1 MSRKNRIDAWLNAAY
16 AECIEPL
23 RKYLRRIVGSPET
36 AEDLAHDAFLRVY
49 TAKNFDEKHPSQGYL
64 FIAARNLALSRKT
77 LHSVAKTDTV
87 EEIADIRDEQG
98 SVEQQVMT
106 TEEFDVLCKAMARLT
121 PQQNDVLTLYAFFGH
136 TYQEI
141 ADHLKVS
148 KATVHREMSRA
159 LETVHA
165 AQKQIEGEKAAPL
178 NGKVTV
184 LKHDRKRGP

>member
-1 MSRKNRIDAWLNAAY
+1 MSRKNRIDDWLNAAY

-23 RKYLRRIVGSPET
+23 RKYLSRIVGSPET

-49 TAKNFDEKHPSQGYL
+49 TAKNFDQNRSSQGYL
-64 FIAARNLALSRKT
+64 FTAARNLALNRKS
-77 LHSVAKTDTV
+77 LHSVTKTDAV
-87 EEIADIRDEQG
+87 EEVADIRDERE
-98 SVEQQVMT
+98 SVEQQAMT
-106 TEEFDVLCKAMARLT
+106 AEEFDVLYTAMACLT
-121 PQQNDVLTLYAFFGH
+121 SQQNDVLTLYAFFGH

-141 ADHLKVS
+141 ADRLEVS

-165 AQKQIEGEKAAPL
+165 AQKQLEGDKTPL

-184 LKHDRKRGP
+184 LKRDRKQGQ

>member
-1 MSRKNRIDAWLNAAY
+1 MSRKSKLDDWLNAAY
-16 AECIEPL
+16 AECMEPL
-23 RKYLRRIVGSPET
+23 RKYLRRFVGSPET

-49 TAKNFDEKHPSQGYL
+49 TAKKFDQNRSPQGYL
-64 FIAARNLALSRKT
+64 FTAARNLALSRKT
-77 LHSVAKTDTV
+77 LHSVTKTDNI
-87 EEIADIRDEQG
+87 EEVADIRDEWE

-106 TEEFDVLCKAMARLT
+106 AEEFDVLCKAMARLT

-141 ADHLKVS
+141 ADKLTIS

-165 AQKQIEGEKAAPL
+165 AQKQIEREKVPL

-184 LKHDRKRGP
+184 LKRDRKRGA

>member
-1 MSRKNRIDAWLNAAY
+1 
-16 AECIEPL
+16 
-23 RKYLRRIVGSPET
+23 
-36 AEDLAHDAFLRVY
+36 
-49 TAKNFDEKHPSQGYL
+49 
-64 FIAARNLALSRKT
+64 
-77 LHSVAKTDTV
+77 
-87 EEIADIRDEQG
+87 
-98 SVEQQVMT
+98 MT